1 MSYARVICCIPI
13 ATVIH
18 MHLDWGTVPEWF
30 AGVATSGTLVTA
42 TALFVVDR
50 RNQETLDADHLRAT
64 LDLEG
69 DSHASPSP
77 LSMTIT
83 NHSNTTFWDVT
94 VYRCAHVS
102 VPGEASGFKWYR
114 AELPYVDARTR
125 YKWTVFPEA
134 TLVTGLHPHPR
145 SFETFVH
152 RGSFYVRYRRQPLR
166 RVRWLSRRKLNEQCR
181 EFDQTHNDAVIVLKY
196 DKVEIY
202 RDLG

>member
-1 MSYARVICCIPI
+1 MY
-13 ATVIH
+13 
-18 MHLDWGTVPEWF
+18 LDWGTVPEWF

-42 TALFVVDR
+42 TALLILDR
-50 RNQETLDADHLRAT
+50 RKQETLEADHLRAT

-69 DSHASPSP
+69 DDFALPSP

-83 NHSNTTFWDVT
+83 NHGNTTFWDVA

-102 VPGEASGFKWYR
+102 VPGEANSFKWYR

-125 YKWTVFPEA
+125 YKWTVFPQA

-152 RGSFYVRYRRQPLR
+152 RGSFYVRYRRKQLR
-166 RVRWLSRRKLNEQCR
+166 RVGRLSRRTLNEQCR
-181 EFDQTHNDAVIVLKY
+181 EFDETKNDALTVLKY
-196 DKVEIY
+196 EKATVY
-202 RDLG
+202 RDLQ